1 MKEIA
6 DMAMKIFNAYE
17 DHCLDKDKCKIF
29 ETLFDKY
36 LTIVDED
43 GKTEPY
49 DAIIWLGTNHRPE
62 FDQMVKVLKD
72 HSLIT
77 D

>member
-17 DHCLDKDKCKIF
+17 DYYLDRDKAKIF

-36 LTIVDED
+36 LTIVNED

-49 DAIIWLGTNHRPE
+49 DAIVWLAINHRPD
-62 FDQMVKVLKD
+62 FDEMVKVLKD

>member
-1 MKEIA
+1 MKEIS

-17 DHCLDKDKCKIF
+17 DYYLDKDKCKIF

-36 LTIVDED
+36 LTVVDED
-43 GKTEPY
+43 GKTETY
-49 DAIIWLGTNHRPE
+49 EAIVLLGINHRPE

-72 HSLIT
+72 NSLIT

>member
-1 MKEIA
+1 MKEIS

-17 DHCLDKDKCKIF
+17 DYYLDKDKSKVF
-29 ETLFDKY
+29 ETLFEKY
-36 LTIVDED
+36 LTAVED
-43 GKTEPY
+43 GKTETY
-49 DAIIWLGTNHRPE
+49 EAIVLLGINHRPD

>member
-17 DHCLDKDKCKIF
+17 DYYLDRDKAKIF

-36 LTIVDED
+36 LIIVNED

-49 DAIIWLGTNHRPE
+49 DAIVWLGINHRPD
-62 FDQMVKVLKD
+62 FDEMVKVLKD

>member
-17 DHCLDKDKCKIF
+17 DHYLDKDKSKIF

-36 LTIVDED
+36 LTIVNED

-49 DAIIWLGTNHRPE
+49 DAIVWLGTNHRSD

>member
-17 DHCLDKDKCKIF
+17 DHYLDIDKAKIF

-36 LTIVDED
+36 LAIVNED

-49 DAIIWLGTNHRPE
+49 DALIWLGINHRPD

>member
-17 DHCLDKDKCKIF
+17 DYYLDIDKAKIF

-36 LTIVDED
+36 LTIVNED

-49 DAIIWLGTNHRPE
+49 DAIVWLGINHRPK
-62 FDQMVKVLKD
+62 FDEMVKVLKD

>member
-17 DHCLDKDKCKIF
+17 DYYLDKDKSKIF

-36 LTIVDED
+36 LTIVNKD

-49 DAIIWLGTNHRPE
+49 DAIIWLGINHRPE

>member
-17 DHCLDKDKCKIF
+17 DYYLDRDKSKIF

-36 LTIVDED
+36 LMVINKD

-49 DAIIWLGTNHRPE
+49 DAIVWLGINHRPE
-62 FDQMVKVLKD
+62 FDEMVKVLKD

>member
-17 DHCLDKDKCKIF
+17 DYYLDRDKAKIF

-36 LTIVDED
+36 LTIVNED

-49 DAIIWLGTNHRPE
+49 DAIVWLGINHRPD
-62 FDQMVKVLKD
+62 FDEMVKVLKD